1 MIRNLGE
8 LLPKINNKAYV
19 SEFAYVVGEI
29 EIDEFSSIWPGAVLR
44 GDNGKIS
51 VGKGSNIQDNSVVHS
66 DYGSKIG
73 DNVTIGHGVVI
84 HSKQIG
90 SGTLIGNG
98 AVLNDDVIIGKRCLI
113 AAGSVVIE
121 GTTIPDDTIVRG
133 IPGKAIG
140 RTLDKHKQLLERAAK
155 FYREKIEVYK
165 KSGL

>member
-8 LLPKINNKAYV
+8 LIPKINDKAYV

-73 DNVTIGHGVVI
+73 DNVTVGHGVVI

-121 GTTIPDDTIVRG
+121 
-133 IPGKAIG
+133 
-140 RTLDKHKQLLERAAK
+140 
-155 FYREKIEVYK
+155 
-165 KSGL
+165 